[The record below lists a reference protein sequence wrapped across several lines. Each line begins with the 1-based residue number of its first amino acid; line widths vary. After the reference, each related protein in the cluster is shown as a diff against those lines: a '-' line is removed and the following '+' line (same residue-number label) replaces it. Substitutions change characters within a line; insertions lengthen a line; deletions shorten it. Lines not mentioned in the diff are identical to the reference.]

1 MLPSNIA
8 STVDTISPE
17 RIRSYR
23 NYFNLTTDE
32 EALGLY
38 LWNDALSA
46 SFFKLVSILEVTFRN
61 ALHRELS
68 HEYHPHKN
76 QGSVFDNDWYE
87 YLITQNIIR
96 NPKSITNITH
106 ISSRPRGR
114 RSPVLTP
121 RRPVPKP
128 GDVVAG
134 QTFGFWPYLIER
146 HSVNW
151 QKILHNALRDHFS
164 EHESYWGQSA
174 IDDLIL
180 RLKQVCE
187 LRNRIAHHEPIW
199 KFTRIVHRSSGE
211 EIYPAA
217 RTPDDSLNRMI
228 ELNKRLVRL
237 LSWVSEDRK
246 MDYLDSHYKRHFD
259 WLVTDK
265 AIETYKS
272 LQLREGLK
280 LSKVKRELRKILVN
294 GVPVEVSHKGH
305 SSMIIPGVI

>member
-8 STVDTISPE
+8 NTVETISPE
-17 RIRSYR
+17 RIRSYKS
-23 NYFNLTTDE
+23 YFSVTTDE

-46 SFFKLVSILEVTFRN
+46 AFFKLVSILEVTFRN

-87 YLITQNIIR
+87 YLISQNVIWNPQSIR
-96 NPKSITNITH
+96 DITH
-106 ISSRPRGR
+106 ISSRQRGSR
-114 RSPVLTP
+114 TPVL
-121 RRPVPKP
+121 RPKNPTPKP
-128 GDVVAG
+128 GGVVAG

-146 HSVNW
+146 RNINW
-151 QKILHNALRDHFS
+151 PKILHNALRDHFS
-164 EHESYWGQSA
+164 IHQSYWDQGA
-174 IDDLIL
+174 KDDLLL

-199 KFTRIVHRSSGE
+199 KFTRITHRQSGN

-217 RTPDDSLNRMI
+217 RTPQDSLIRMI

-246 MDYLDSHYKRHFD
+246 KDYLNSHYKKHFD

-265 AIETYKS
+265 AIDTYKS
-272 LQLREGLK
+272 LKLREGLK

-294 GVPVEVSHKGH
+294 GTPIEVVHKGNT
-305 SSMIIPGVI
+305 SMIIPGVI

>member
-8 STVDTISPE
+8 NTIDTISPE

-23 NYFNLTTDE
+23 SYFNLTTDE

-87 YLITQNIIR
+87 YLISQNLLGDPKFIR
-96 NPKSITNITH
+96 KVTH
-106 ISSRPRGR
+106 LNSRGR
-114 RSPVLTP
+114 T
-121 RRPVPKP
+121 RPKRPIPKP
-128 GDVVAG
+128 GDVIAG
-134 QTFGFWPYLIER
+134 QTFGFWPSLIDR
-146 HSVNW
+146 RNINW
-151 QKILHNALRDHFS
+151 QKILHNALKDHYS
-164 EHESYWGQSA
+164 VNQSYWNQSS

-199 KFTRIVHRSSGE
+199 KFTRIIHRRSGN

-217 RTPDDSLNRMI
+217 RTPEDSLSRMI

-259 WLVTDK
+259 WLVTGK
-265 AIETYKS
+265 AIETYKT
-272 LQLREGLK
+272 LQLREGWK
-280 LSKVKRELRKILVN
+280 LSKVKRELRKLLVN
-294 GVPVEVSHKGH
+294 GIPVEVIHKGN
-305 SSMIIPGVI
+305 SSIIIPGII

>member
-1 MLPSNIA
+1 LVPSNIA
-8 STVDTISPE
+8 NTVETISPE
-17 RIRSYR
+17 RIKSYRSY
-23 NYFNLTTDE
+23 FGLGSDE

-76 QGSVFDNDWYE
+76 QGGVFDNDWYE
-87 YLITQNIIR
+87 RLITQGVIH

-106 ISSRPRGR
+106 LSSRQRGSR
-114 RSPVLTP
+114 TPVLTP
-121 RRPVPKP
+121 KRPVPKP
-128 GDVVAG
+128 GSVIAA
-134 QTFGFWPYLIER
+134 QTFGFWPYLIGR
-146 HSVNW
+146 RNVNW
-151 QKILHNALRDHFS
+151 QKILHNALKNHFS
-164 EHESYWGQSA
+164 VHQTYWDRTA

-180 RLKQVCE
+180 RLQQVCE

-199 KFTRIVHRSSGE
+199 KFTRITHRSSGN

-217 RTPDDSLNRMI
+217 RTPADSLSRMI
-228 ELNKRLVRL
+228 VLNQRLVKL

-246 MDYLDSHYKRHFD
+246 KDYIDSHYKRHFD

-272 LQLREGLK
+272 LQQMEGWK

-294 GVPVEVSHKGH
+294 GIPVEVIHRGN
-305 SSMIIPGVI
+305 SSMIIPGII

>member
-1 MLPSNIA
+1 LLPSNIA
-8 STVDTISPE
+8 STVETISPE

-23 NYFNLTTDE
+23 NYFNVTTDE

-46 SFFKLVSILEVTFRN
+46 AFFKIVSILEVTFRN

-76 QGSVFDNDWYE
+76 QGNVFDNDWYE
-87 YLITQNIIR
+87 SLITQRIIW
-96 NPKSITNITH
+96 NPKSIRDITH
-106 ISSRPRGR
+106 ISSRQRGSR
-114 RSPVLTP
+114 NPVLTAKSP
-121 RRPVPKP
+121 APKP
-128 GDVVAG
+128 GAVVAG

-146 HSVNW
+146 RNVNW
-151 QKILHNALRDHFS
+151 QKILHNALKDHFS
-164 EHESYWGQSA
+164 VNQSYWDQVA
-174 IDDLIL
+174 IDDLLL

-199 KFTRIVHRSSGE
+199 KFTRIIHRSSGN

-217 RTPDDSLNRMI
+217 RTPQDSINRMI

-246 MDYLDSHYKRHFD
+246 NDYLNSHYKRHFD

-265 AIETYKS
+265 AIDSYKC
-272 LQLREGLK
+272 LKLREGWK
-280 LSKVKRELRKILVN
+280 LSKVKRELRKILAN
-294 GVPVEVSHKGH
+294 GTPIEVIHKNNA
-305 SSMIIPGVI
+305 SMIIPGVI